1 MTAAAT
7 ADTAYIAEMMARP
20 FVQKVHDVVKAEG
33 GLNAVQVAKKA
44 GYGVALTVTALTV
57 LHDAGYIWRGP
68 GMVWHVVPESEVY
81 ERRVDLDG
89 NEYIVTV

>member
-7 ADTAYIAEMMARP
+7 DTAYIAEMMERP

-44 GYGVALTVTALTV
+44 GYGVALTVTALNV
-57 LHDAGYIWRGP
+57 LDKAGYIWCDSVMAWRS
-68 GMVWHVVPESEVY
+68 VSESQTY
-81 ERRVDLDG
+81 ERRVG
-89 NEYIVTV
+89 AGGREYIVAV

>member
-7 ADTAYIAEMMARP
+7 DTAYIAEMMARP

-44 GYGVALTVTALTV
+44 GYGVALTVTALNA
-57 LHDAGYIWRGP
+57 LGKAGHIWCDSVMEWRA
-68 GMVWHVVPESEVY
+68 VSESQTY
-81 ERRVDLDG
+81 ERRVG
-89 NEYIVTV
+89 AGGREYIVTV

>member
-7 ADTAYIAEMMARP
+7 DTAYIAEMMERP

-44 GYGVALTVTALTV
+44 GYGVALTVTALNV
-57 LHDAGYIWRGP
+57 LHDAGYIWRGN
-68 GMVWHVVPESEVY
+68 GITWHAMPESQVY
-81 ERRVDLDG
+81 ERRVDASG
-89 NEYIVTV
+89 NEYIVLV